1 MCTHLVGER
10 VGEGLVV
17 CPEEAVINLDGMKA
31 SHDEINRLSAGLF
44 ELLPPRYEGNVASAV
59 TTALN
64 YIRDLKHRLGEK
76 C

>member
-1 MCTHLVGER
+1 MCTHLAGEGVGK
-10 VGEGLVV
+10 GLVV
-17 CPEEAVINLDGMKA
+17 CPEEAVIILTK
-31 SHDEINRLSAGLF
+31 SHDEISRLSAGLF